1 MTVRARGT
9 SMNRSIP
16 YVLTG
21 LGLVGGLVVLL
32 FDPLPGAATNDFVG
46 WVLLATAAASVTYMI
61 VEFSG
66 PGERGPD
73 F

>member
-1 MTVRARGT
+1 MRRIV
-9 SMNRSIP
+9 P

-32 FDPLPGAATNDFVG
+32 WSP
-46 WVLLATAAASVTYMI
+46 LATARLNYFVGGALLLVAVASVVYMI